1 MSRNAFRAICLAA
14 LAAAVVLLAPPA
26 RAGTTGKL
34 VGRIT
39 DEKKQPLAGVNIR
52 LEGLRLGTATDESG
66 NYFII
71 GIPAGTYTVR
81 ANLLGQAPFAA
92 ENVQIAPD
100 FTTTLNV
107 LMRTEA
113 VQMAEV
119 RVEAERPLLQKD
131 ATGTTR
137 FISSGDIAKLPTR
150 GYRDAASQQTGVVTF
165 RQQLNNHVGAQGS
178 EEAQNSPTLIVRGGR
193 PNETAYYVDGFS
205 QQDPLSGTSNTA
217 ISNNAIEEVVVLTGG
232 FNPEYGRVMSGA
244 VNVITREG
252 TKKYF
257 GALESVTDVLS
268 GTWDGAPKTDYNVYD
283 ASIGGPVLP
292 GSDNLTFYL
301 SGERRWQGDRGPV
314 FMTDLFKSDLKSVG
328 LSSDRL
334 PSNQSSGNT
343 FQGKLNW
350 QPTDKLTFKAG
361 GLGSQEDWRQYLNT
375 YLFNLAHAP
384 RYLDRSESYFVTANH
399 VLSKRTFY
407 NLAVNYNLTQRKRG
421 DGLAFDNLSPQYQT
435 VGTDGATGHPIIAS
449 EDGSLV
455 TPGGYFR
462 TTNPRFDLL
471 VPQFWNDGHVWDD
484 YLQRRSEYL
493 GFQGAVTSQV
503 NPWHQLKAGGDYQR
517 HTLRLYE
524 HYFPVQ
530 IGGDTPNLVDY
541 DGYGYT
547 QDVTYKDV
555 IIRDITQLATG
566 PDTTFRTSRVVDRVS
581 LNPSDSGR
589 DGAKHPKV
597 WSLYAQDKFER
608 EGVVI
613 NGGLRYDHLNVD
625 TPALRSDLR
634 PLDPDFTGSST
645 LSANDLVKNKT
656 YARLSPRLGVA
667 FPISAQTV
675 LRFNYGQFYQQPN
688 LQDLYVSYRFL
699 EHKVQTGGYF
709 VGFGN
714 PNLRPERT
722 TAYEVGVAHQL
733 GTNVR
738 LDVTAYYKDVKDLV
752 EIATI
757 PSFPNQFS
765 SFRNRDFATIK
776 GVDLGFKMR
785 PMNHVS
791 ADINYSLSFAQ
802 GTGSV
807 SNTQSNIAWTADHP
821 PKMTSP
827 LDFDQR
833 HKLSFNL
840 DYSLDKDQGP
850 EIMGYRLFQNFGVNL
865 LYNVSSGTPYTPTK
879 IFDAVTLAAV
889 QTNPTGPINSQYGP
903 WTSNLDLKA
912 SKGFDALGL
921 KMDAYVWVL
930 NLLDT
935 RNPIQVYGSTGSAL
949 STGWLETEDGQ
960 AYLAGAGANGRD
972 GQRLYDLAQNNPT
985 YYSNPRLVRFG
996 LRTNF

>member
-1 MSRNAFRAICLAA
+1 MSRNAIRTICLAA

-26 RAGTTGKL
+26 RAGTSGKL
-34 VGRIT
+34 VGRVM
-39 DEKKQPLAGVNIR
+39 DERKQPLAGVNIR
-52 LEGLRLGTATDESG
+52 LEGLRLGTVSDDAG

-81 ANLLGQAPFAA
+81 ANLLGQAPYAA
-92 ENVQIAPD
+92 DNVQLAPD
-100 FTTTLNV
+100 FTTTLNMV
-107 LMRTEA
+107 MRTEA
-113 VQMAEV
+113 VQLAEV

-137 FISSGDIAKLPTR
+137 FISSEDIQKLPTR
-150 GYRDAASQQTGVVTF
+150 GYRDAAAQQTGVVNF
-165 RQQLNNHVGAQGS
+165 KLNIDNES
-178 EEAQNSPTLIVRGGR
+178 QNSPTLIVRGGR

-205 QQDPLSGTSNTA
+205 QQDPLTGTSNTS

-252 TKKYF
+252 AKKYF

-268 GTWDGAPKTDYNVYD
+268 GTWVGAPRTGYNVYD
-283 ASIGGPVLP
+283 GSIGGPVFP
-292 GSDNLTFYL
+292 GRDNLTFYM
-301 SGERRWQGDRGPV
+301 SGERRWQEDRGPT
-314 FMTDLFKSDLKSVG
+314 FMPQAFKSDLETRG
-328 LSSDRL
+328 LSGDRL
-334 PSNQSSGNT
+334 PSNGASGYT

-350 QPTDKLTFKAG
+350 QPSDKFTFKAG
-361 GLGSQEDWRQYLNT
+361 GLGSQEDWRQYLNA

-384 RYLDRSESYFVTANH
+384 RYLDRSESYFVSANH
-399 VLSKRTFY
+399 VLDKRTFY

-421 DGLAFDNLSPQYQT
+421 DGAAFDNLDPQYQ
-435 VGTDGATGHPIIAS
+435 VANDPEHGQVIVSQDG
-449 EDGSLV
+449 ELV

-462 TTNPRFDLL
+462 TTNPRFDLA
-471 VPQFWNDGHVWDD
+471 VPTFWSDGHVWDD
-484 YLQRRSEYL
+484 YLQRRSEYI
-493 GFQGAVTSQV
+493 GFQGALTSQV
-503 NPWHQLKAGGDYQR
+503 DPYHQIKGGGDFQR
-517 HTLRLYE
+517 HTLRLYN

-530 IGGDTPNLVDY
+530 LGGDTPNLVDY
-541 DGYGYT
+541 DGYGYN
-547 QDVTYKDV
+547 QEVTYKDV
-555 IIRDITQLATG
+555 MIRDISG
-566 PDTTFRTSRVVDRVS
+566 SDTTFRIARVVDRVKLTENGS
-581 LNPSDSGR
+581 ESR
-589 DGAKHPKV
+589 DGPKHPKV
-597 WSLYAQDKFER
+597 WSLYLQDKFER

-645 LSANDLVKNKT
+645 LESGDLVKNKT

-667 FPISAQTV
+667 FPVTALTV

-699 EHKVQTGGYF
+699 QHKVQSGGYF

-733 GTNVR
+733 SDNVR
-738 LDVTAYYKDVKDLV
+738 LDVTAYFKDVKDLV

-765 SFRNRDFATIK
+765 SYRNRDFATVK
-776 GVDLGFKMR
+776 GVDVGFKMR
-785 PMNHVS
+785 PLNHVS
-791 ADINYSLSFAQ
+791 ADVSYSLSYAQ

-807 SNTQSNIAWTADHP
+807 SNSQGNIAWTASQP
-821 PKMTSP
+821 PKMTAP

-833 HKLSFNL
+833 HKLALNL
-840 DYSLDKDQGP
+840 DYSLGKGEGP
-850 EIMGYRLFQNFGVNL
+850 LFLGHRLLEGVGINV
-865 LYNVSSGTPYTPTK
+865 LYNVASGTPYTPTK
-879 IFDAVTLAAV
+879 IFNEVTLAAV
-889 QTNPTGPINSQYGP
+889 STEPSGPINSRYGP
-903 WTSNLDLKA
+903 WTSNLDLKTT
-912 SKGFDALGL
+912 KGFGAAGL
-921 KMDAYVWVL
+921 KFEAYVWVL

-935 RNPIQVYGSTGSAL
+935 RNPITVYGSSGSAA
-949 STGWLETEDGQ
+949 STGWLDTEDGQ
-960 AYLAGAGANGRD
+960 TYLAEAGQE
-972 GQRLYDLAQNNPT
+972 GQRLYQLAQNNPNFYT
-985 YYSNPRLVRFG
+985 NPRLVRFG